1 MVNGV
6 AHSHKAAKTLG
17 RVVLVVRKS
26 IIACLPHSAALMH
39 SVEYQFFIIL
49 AFNKGCRRLGA
60 SGAWAFSVFASY
72 YSNARGAL
80 HRTKPIADTRL
91 RLIIQALFSVQ

>member
-1 MVNGV
+1 M
-6 AHSHKAAKTLG
+6 AWRIRTRLQKTFG

-26 IIACLPHSAALMH
+26 IIACLPHSVALMH

-49 AFNKGCRRLGA
+49 AFNKGCGRLGV

-72 YSNARGAL
+72 NSNAMGAQ
-80 HRTKPIADTRL
+80 HRTEPINNTRL